1 MRIGICSWSDREE
14 VYSLIWPRLAK
25 YCERHGYSFNTSSE
39 CFEDGVAGSWM
50 KLKMLQQQDG
60 LDYLVWFDDDIVI
73 TDLSLSLDTY
83 ISEMHPGSNFGI
95 SKCSGTAGQGNRF
108 IFNMGL
114 MITRCGNISKNWLE
128 CIWSN
133 GIQTKWRTKK
143 LWEQDYITQL
153 YKTDSTFTKQVH
165 LFEYGTIQTYVRP
178 YGLPVEYAWK
188 PGDFSAHIT
197 GQANNNRAK
206 KRRIQEFL
214 SKYDIQ

>member
-1 MRIGICSWSDREE
+1 MKIGICSWSDREE
-14 VYSLIWPRLAK
+14 VYSQTWPLLAK
-25 YCERHGYSFNTSSE
+25 YCEKHGYSFNTNSK
-39 CFEDGVAGSWM
+39 CFEDDVAGSWM

-73 TDLSLSLDTY
+73 TNLDQALDIY
-83 ISEMHPGSNFGI
+83 ISKMHTDSSFGV

-114 MITRCGNISKNWLE
+114 MITKCGDVSKNWLE
-128 CIWSN
+128 RIWVD
-133 GIQTKWRTKK
+133 GIQSKWRTKK

-153 YKTDSTFTKQVH
+153 YKNVAEFTKQIH

-178 YGLPVEYAWK
+178 YGLPIEYAWK
-188 PGDFSAHIT
+188 AGDFSAHIT

-206 KRRIQEFL
+206 NRRIQEFL
-214 SKYDIQ
+214 LEYDI